1 MILKCSYRTQ
11 GLCGCALLM
20 CFCRHKSKIKIW
32 QWKCIW
38 RIIQSRVHIAH
49 EEACSIEVIQL
60 EFIKTCSVGIQ
71 MHVMSGAQSW
81 IIRLVSLYEKHNPGK
96 NFKCT
101 WRIILKSSLMYFF
114 TNQFLFIFEQ
124 VHAGKYKI
132 CLLLCK
138 NTTYGHNRKRK
149 I

>member
-1 MILKCSYRTQ
+1 MGVLCWCVFADTKAKLKSDNENAFEESFKVRN
-11 GLCGCALLM
+11 
-20 CFCRHKSKIKIW
+20 
-32 QWKCIW
+32 
-38 RIIQSRVHIAH
+38 HIAH

-60 EFIKTCSVGIQ
+60 EFIKICSVGIQ

-81 IIRLVSLYEKHNPGK
+81 IIRLVSLYEKNNPGK

-101 WRIILKSSLMYFF
+101 WGIILKSSLMYFF

-124 VHAGKYKI
+124 VHGGKHKI

-138 NTTYGHNRKRK
+138 NTTYEHNRKRK